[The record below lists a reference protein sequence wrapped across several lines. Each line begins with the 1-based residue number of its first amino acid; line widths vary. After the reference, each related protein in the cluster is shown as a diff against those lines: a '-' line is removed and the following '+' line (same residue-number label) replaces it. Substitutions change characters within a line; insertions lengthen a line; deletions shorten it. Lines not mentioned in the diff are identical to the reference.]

1 MEGIN
6 GFAVA
11 TYLSNICLSIDQFG
25 NKNRMYQNAIFTPR
39 ELKASL
45 LTSNEEKKLK
55 INYNKEGEEEKRLK
69 NIHGLENV
77 QKIALKWKIEA
88 EIETNLAEIMR
99 IAEDFVG
106 DFTRHEGIELK
117 NLKVSCGVNTDG
129 LNFKINQKE
138 KSFHLVAKDVSTFIA
153 GCGYLISHFIYEL
166 EYELDIQEY
175 LRGYEKTINSIVEE
189 LSILNEKM
197 EIQKQIFCKG
207 EDLSVTLTSSTPF
220 NSLSTEYLFDELR
233 GLYGEMEFRK
243 NDNTITFAF
252 PWMAIIN

>member
-45 LTSNEEKKLK
+45 LTSNEEKRLK
-55 INYNKEGEEEKRLK
+55 INYNKEGEVK

-88 EIETNLAEIMR
+88 EIEGNMGAIMK
-99 IAEDFVG
+99 IAEDFVA

-117 NLKVSCGVNTDG
+117 KLKVTCGVNSKG
-129 LNFKINQKE
+129 LNFEILPQNK
-138 KSFHLVAKDVSTFIA
+138 FFYLVAKDVSTHIA
-153 GCGYLISHFIYEL
+153 NHEGLISHFEYVM
-166 EYELDIQEY
+166 EYELDIQGD
-175 LRGYEKTINSIVEE
+175 LKKYEKTINSLVEE